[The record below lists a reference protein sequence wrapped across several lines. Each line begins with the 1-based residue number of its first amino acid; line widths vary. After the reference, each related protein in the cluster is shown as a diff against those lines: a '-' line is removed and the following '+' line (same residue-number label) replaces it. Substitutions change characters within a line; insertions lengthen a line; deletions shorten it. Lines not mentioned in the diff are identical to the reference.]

1 MAQHRNLTPGYAVV
15 FPNREKASSKLMKA
29 IVALILLASVGLL
42 LIVTIGGW
50 SQLEGMKPINFFW
63 CVAYVIIAFYIW
75 GRWARGMLPIAAG
88 LAILLLMIAVV
99 AGLGLSGTSW
109 FDRSHAGFAPAQS
122 LFGGKGLSADTL
134 GTITLLLDPRAGAA
148 DRVRDAGVRAGLER
162 RAGGPD
168 RRGPQTGLQPT
179 RFVASA
185 PARDGLKPPS
195 DLTVVRRV
203 GLEPTRPEGQ
213 CLLRA
218 PRQPIAPPPRSAAV

>member
-1 MAQHRNLTPGYAVV
+1 MAQHRNLTPGYAIV

-63 CVAYVIIAFYIW
+63 CFAYVVIAFYIW

-88 LAILLLMIAVV
+88 LAILLLMIAAV

-134 GTITLLLDPRAGAA
+134 GTITLLLIHVQVLLIVFAMRAFAQGWNVEQEVPIDEA
-148 DRVRDAGVRAGLER
+148 R
-162 RAGGPD
+162 
-168 RRGPQTGLQPT
+168 RRGYN
-179 RFVASA
+179 
-185 PARDGLKPPS
+185 PPDS
-195 DLTVVRRV
+195 S
-203 GLEPTRPEGQ
+203 
-213 CLLRA
+213 
-218 PRQPIAPPPRSAAV
+218 PPPQPATA

>member
-1 MAQHRNLTPGYAVV
+1 MAQHRNLTPGYAIV

-63 CVAYVIIAFYIW
+63 CFAYVVIAFYIW

-88 LAILLLMIAVV
+88 LAILLLMIAAV

-134 GTITLLLDPRAGAA
+134 GTITLLLIPVQVLLIVFAMRAFAQGWNVEQEVPIDEA
-148 DRVRDAGVRAGLER
+148 R
-162 RAGGPD
+162 
-168 RRGPQTGLQPT
+168 RRGYN
-179 RFVASA
+179 
-185 PARDGLKPPS
+185 PPDS
-195 DLTVVRRV
+195 S
-203 GLEPTRPEGQ
+203 
-213 CLLRA
+213 
-218 PRQPIAPPPRSAAV
+218 PPPQPATA